1 MWIHERLSVGSIKG
15 YLSVLGLGGYLS
27 VLGGY
32 LSVLGGY
39 LDGLKNPVGGLDGWV
54 GTTHWVGQ
62 VGLVWF
68 GLKGSKSTAVSDSVQ
83 SPR

>member
-15 YLSVLGLGGYLS
+15 YLSVLG
-27 VLGGY
+27 LGGY

-68 GLKGSKSTAVSDSVQ
+68 GLKGSKSTTVSDSVQ

>member
-1 MWIHERLSVGSIKG
+1 MGSIKG

-39 LDGLKNPVGGLDGWV
+39 LDGLKNPEGGLDGWV
-54 GTTHWVGQ
+54 GRSGGF
-62 VGLVWF
+62 GLVWPE
-68 GLKGSKSTAVSDSVQ
+68 GL
-83 SPR
+83 